1 MKLRL
6 LLSTLAL
13 LMCAHVAAYAQIGG
27 GRNTTPQVRTGG
39 DPRVRAALDQVG
51 IKYEIDSDG
60 DYRLILPATGNRTQ
74 LVFINSKTEKY
85 ANLEVREVW
94 SEVLRNEGP
103 LPASIANKLL
113 RNSFEVKIGAWQ
125 TMYSQQRNLYIAVFA
140 AKIAA
145 DTDGATLQTVL
156 RSVIDTSDKMEL
168 ELTGKD
174 DK

>member
-1 MKLRL
+1 M
-6 LLSTLAL
+6 
-13 LMCAHVAAYAQIGG
+13 
-27 GRNTTPQVRTGG
+27 
-39 DPRVRAALDQVG
+39 
-51 IKYEIDSDG
+51 
-60 DYRLILPATGNRTQ
+60 ILPASAGRTQ
-74 LVFINSKTEKY
+74 LVYINSRTEKY

-103 LPASIANKLL
+103 LPSSIANKLL

-125 TMYSQQRNLYIAVFA
+125 TMYSQQSNLYIAVFA

-145 DTDGATLQTVL
+145 DTDGSTLQTVL